1 MLGLLINSKFRR
13 KQFNPKKC
21 IKDNMCVIGWD
32 LILFFFLTKIST

>member
-13 KQFNPKKC
+13 KQFNPKMY
-21 IKDNMCVIGWD
+21 ITDNMCDIGLD